1 MIFRFVKVV
10 PPGIEP
16 GTQGFSVL
24 CSTNWAMAPSL
35 LLVCGCKDRRF
46 LWFSQ
51 VFSHFSWKK
60 CTSFRKLQYLC
71 TRNSGFSAV
80 GSALRSGRRGR
91 WFESSNPDSK
101 RWKGYCFPPLF
112 SFPAVRFAAAYAPPC
127 SHACNALTP
136 NALWK
141 AANCIAKGRQLHAK
155 RPPFAGRKA
164 AFCGSSAVQV
174 YGI

>member
-1 MIFRFVKVV
+1 MLYQLSY
-10 PPGIEP
+10 
-16 GTQGFSVL
+16 GTIVIAF
-24 CSTNWAMAPSL
+24 CE
-35 LLVCGCKDRRF
+35 CKDRRF
-46 LWFSQ
+46 LSNPQ
-51 VFSHFSWKK
+51 VFEQFSCKK
-60 CTSFRKLQYLC
+60 CTRFRFLVYLC
-71 TRNSGFSAV
+71 TRKSGFSAV

-112 SFPAVRFAAAYAPPC
+112 SFPAARLAAAYAPPC

-136 NALWK
+136 NALRK

>member
-1 MIFRFVKVV
+1 MAVGDILFDKVV

-91 WFESSNPDSK
+91 WFESSNPDCK
-101 RWKGYCFPPLF
+101 RKKVTILF
-112 SFPAVRFAAAYAPPC
+112 S
-127 SHACNALTP
+127 AL
-136 NALWK
+136 LFFIGVFGVL
-141 AANCIAKGRQLHAK
+141 CH
-155 RPPFAGRKA
+155 
-164 AFCGSSAVQV
+164 CVV
-174 YGI
+174 YGLRLCLWLATLKILVFIIGL